1 MRRGPSPDRSLDREI
16 GSLGGVPMV
25 WLGTGRQG
33 RRYCLTLRFGAR
45 GPRFRITLSRSGAR
59 QIADTLG
66 ELLLLHRMEDTDA
79 RAAAL
84 LARHHQAAAIQRSS
98 SGRSG
103 RPRARNSSSASSG
116 EAKRRGKA

>member
-1 MRRGPSPDRSLDREI
+1 MTRAPSDNFMAREV
-16 GSLGGVPMV
+16 GALGGVPMI
-25 WLGTGRQG
+25 WQGTERLGKG
-33 RRYCLTLRFGAR
+33 YCLTLRFGAR
-45 GPRFRITLSRSGAR
+45 GPRFRITLSRSDAR
-59 QIADTLG
+59 QIAETLV

-84 LARHHQAAAIQRSS
+84 LARHHQAATIQSSS